1 MLWRMIDVM
10 TLDQFYNTIKH
21 LNLYQDLIVKLCYK
35 YKWEKDYTF
44 TNEYLQYIPCRDDWE
59 WLNDWNEGQQDVKV
73 IGFIPISN
81 VTVPTYTTT
90 ILWKKGD

>member
-1 MLWRMIDVM
+1 MIDVM
-10 TLDQFYNTIKH
+10 TLDKFYKKIEQ
-21 LNLYQDLIVKLCYK
+21 LNLREDLIVKIAYK

-73 IGFIPISN
+73 IGFISMSN
-81 VTVPTYTTT
+81 VTVPAFT
-90 ILWKKGD
+90 